1 MQTTYYDSAP
11 CTKFSRYRSNHK
23 TMLWYLMRSCPVP
36 PSPCRTMQ
44 QNPLAFNGICI
55 LLYPDLY

>member
-1 MQTTYYDSAP
+1 
-11 CTKFSRYRSNHK
+11 
-23 TMLWYLMRSCPVP
+23 MLWYLMRSCPVP